1 MKELN
6 LPLDGTGIQIG
17 IVACRFN
24 DAITNQLLEGTFA
37 RLEKLGVSN
46 DNIDLVWVA
55 GAFEAPLAAKF
66 FVDSKKV
73 DAVICL
79 GAVIRGETPH
89 FDYVAGE
96 ASAGVMRVSLDT
108 GIPVIFGILTTEDYA
123 QALERAAVESGDK
136 GGDCAEAAIEMA
148 QIARDGF

>member
-37 RLEKLGVSN
+37 RLEKLGVSD

-66 FVDSKKV
+66 FVDSKHPDYGTLRLPGV
-73 DAVICL
+73 PYDISNMELNLISSPAPVL
-79 GAVIRGETPH
+79 GEHNSELLGS
-89 FDYVAGE
+89 Y
-96 ASAGVMRVSLDT
+96 
-108 GIPVIFGILTTEDYA
+108 
-123 QALERAAVESGDK
+123 
-136 GGDCAEAAIEMA
+136 
-148 QIARDGF
+148 

>member
-24 DAITNQLLEGTFA
+24 DAITNQLLEGTLA
-37 RLEKLGVSN
+37 RLKKLGVSD

-66 FVDSKKV
+66 FADSKKV
-73 DAVICL
+73 DAVSL

-96 ASAGVMRVSLDT
+96 ASAGIMRVSLDT
-108 GIPVIFGILTTEDYA
+108 GIPVIFGILTTENYA
-123 QALERAAVESGDK
+123 QALERAAVGSGDK
-136 GGDCAEAAIEMA
+136 GADCAEAAIEMT
-148 QIARDGF
+148 QIARNSF